1 MRYQSAGIRISGIAR
16 ALESKRE
23 TRRSSVTEDASDP
36 SEVDRELGLDC
47 PAPPRDAMRPA
58 SSPSYGLILILPG
71 DHQPKWVAVPR
82 SSSAGWAS
90 TRVSNLRR
98 EPQSRP
104 QSWDR

>member
-1 MRYQSAGIRISGIAR
+1 MRYQSAWIRTSDIAR
-16 ALESKRE
+16 ALELKRE

-36 SEVDRELGLDC
+36 SEVGRELRLDC
-47 PAPPRDAMRPA
+47 PAPPRDPLAPP
-58 SSPSYGLILILPG
+58 SPPRYGLILILPG

-98 EPQSRP
+98 EPPSRP